1 MENKL
6 WTRDFTIITLGSVVS
21 MLGGQMAG
29 FAMSL
34 LVLDYT
40 GSTFYFAL
48 YNIAYFVPYVVMPL
62 VAGPFLDRFSRKRTI
77 YTLD

>member
-1 MENKL
+1 METNKL

-21 MLGGQMAG
+21 MLGGQLSG

-40 GSTFYFAL
+40 GSTSWY
-48 YNIAYFVPYVVMPL
+48 
-62 VAGPFLDRFSRKRTI
+62 R
-77 YTLD
+77 